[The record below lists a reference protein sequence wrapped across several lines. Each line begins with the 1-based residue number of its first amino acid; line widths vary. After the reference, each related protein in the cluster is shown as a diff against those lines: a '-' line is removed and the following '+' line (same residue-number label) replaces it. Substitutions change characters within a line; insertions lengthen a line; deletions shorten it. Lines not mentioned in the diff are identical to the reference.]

1 MTAAVGSGVLDLL
14 FPHRC
19 PACDALSAGG
29 PGFCPRC
36 AAALVPVPDAGC
48 PICGRPGGG
57 EAPALPCVECRA
69 EPPPFDAARSTWL
82 FGGPLAEA
90 LGRFKAGRVPEFP
103 AIVAP
108 ALAATARR
116 LFGPAGPDRRRAP
129 LVVAVPPDPGRLA
142 LRGFDPGTLVAAAAA
157 RRLGLP
163 LRTDLLASGP
173 RPRAQRSLSRVERHR
188 ALVGV
193 FSAAPHAGEVLAGRE
208 VLLLDD
214 VRTTGSTTAA
224 CARLLRRAG
233 AATVRVA
240 TLALVE

>member
-1 MTAAVGSGVLDLL
+1 MDFGILDLL

-36 AAALVPVPDAGC
+36 AAALVPVPAAAC
-48 PICGRPGGG
+48 PVCGRPQGGDG
-57 EAPALPCVECRA
+57 PSLPCAECRA
-69 EPPPFDAARSTWL
+69 GPPPFDAARSAWL

-103 AIVAP
+103 AIAAP
-108 ALAATARR
+108 SLAAAARR
-116 LFGPAGPDRRRAP
+116 LLGPDTRGCSSKP
-129 LVVAVPPDPGRLA
+129 LAVAVPPDPARLA
-142 LRGFDPGTLVAAAAA
+142 RRGFDPGTLLGAAAA

-163 LRTDLLASGP
+163 FRNDLLASAP
-173 RPRAQRSLSRVERHR
+173 RPRPQRSLSRAERRR
-188 ALVGV
+188 ALAGV
-193 FSAAPHAGEVLAGRE
+193 LFARSHAPAVLAGRD

-224 CARLLRRAG
+224 CALLLRRAG